1 MYNSLGPV
9 DLGTVEK
16 VEEVIT
22 DEERA
27 RQARVAARPLLSEI
41 LNLHDFEVCSLSFE
55 QMVSFLTLPRLLVGW
70 SCQRKRGRIILRLP
84 MMRSPTA
91 KTTLLSTGKPACI
104 VYISFLRY
112 LTQRVVPSS
121 HSPGCHQS

>member
-1 MYNSLGPV
+1 MVSIRVRPLIYGSLGPV

-41 LNLHDFEVCSLSFE
+41 LNLHDFEVCGLSFR
-55 QMVSFLTLPRLLVGW
+55 QMVSFLTLPRLLLGW
-70 SCQRKRGRIILRLP
+70 SCQKRRGRTILRLP
-84 MMRSPTA
+84 MMRLPTA
-91 KTTLLSTGKPACI
+91 KITLLSTGKLASMVHVNILQCVI
-104 VYISFLRY
+104 
-112 LTQRVVPSS
+112 
-121 HSPGCHQS
+121 